1 MLSAFVADRGT
12 TAEQSNRIISF
23 SDNKSKKTM
32 TNVIF
37 FFKSAFLEQFTLQE
51 SLFELP
57 NKDYPKG
64 PRVSCLKMFY
74 LQL

>member
-37 FFKSAFLEQFTLQE
+37 FF
-51 SLFELP
+51 
-57 NKDYPKG
+57 
-64 PRVSCLKMFY
+64 
-74 LQL
+74 